1 MGPISRDAQKRAEML
16 YNYKLYSLKQFRA
29 FSKYAWKTAKE
40 VSASYGGNRLF
51 VWLDMMWCNIRFGAM
66 HTLDYTLFEFYKKN
80 SRERNSFL
88 TTRRYY
94 KLIKSFDKE
103 TFFQLLDKPTIY
115 RKYAAFIHRDWL
127 LVDEN
132 THDEDIVAF
141 IKKNTNAIVKPIS
154 SDSGKGVFL
163 ASVNKSE
170 TVSRIIEEKNH
181 GHGLLVEGII
191 ENCEELKSINPSSLN
206 TLRVDVMVK
215 ADMSLEVFSV
225 HLRCGCGDTVV
236 DNWGAGG
243 VAYPV
248 DIETGIIN
256 APGMDFKRNRYIIHP
271 GTNKVMPGYRIP
283 RYEEACEIA
292 KDIISQDIKVTYAGL
307 DLAIMPDGIE
317 LIEINFPPAPYFLQS
332 VDLIGRRKMVE
343 DLYMP
348 AQ

>member
-1 MGPISRDAQKRAEML
+1 MSPIPRESQRRAEML
-16 YNYKLYSLKQFRA
+16 YNYKLYSFKQFRV
-29 FSKYAWKTAKE
+29 FSKYAWKTARE
-40 VSASYGGNRLF
+40 VSQSYGGNRLC

-80 SRERNSFL
+80 SRERNTFL

-94 KLIKSFDKE
+94 KFIKSFDKD
-103 TFFQLLDKPTIY
+103 TFFQLSDKPTTY
-115 RKYAAFIHRDWL
+115 RKYADFIHRDWL

-132 THDEDIVAF
+132 TSDEDIKAF
-141 IKKNTNAIVKPIS
+141 IVKSTRAIVKPIS
-154 SDSGKGVFL
+154 SDSGKGVFM
-163 ASVNKSE
+163 ASINEGE
-170 TVSRIIEEKNH
+170 TVSRIIDVKNH
-181 GHGLLVEGII
+181 GHGLLVEGIV
-191 ENCEELKSINPSSLN
+191 ENCEELKTINPSSLN

-215 ADMSLEVFSV
+215 ADKSLEIFSV

-271 GTNKVMPGYRIP
+271 GTNKVMPGYKIP
-283 RYEEACEIA
+283 RYEEACQMA
-292 KDIISQDIKVTYAGL
+292 KDIISRDIKVMYAGL

-343 DLYMP
+343 NLYMP
-348 AQ
+348 A